1 MVVGFSLDKDGTGVD
16 VQAFVK
22 APYDKYV
29 GTNTRWWHASGVDL
43 RLDSSGLKLNTQSLA
58 TVIVGGLAFQSP
70 PGQPEAPQAADNA
83 PFRLAS
89 DEADAMRDPD
99 GTPLMVVM
107 RFDQSLRGRGRR
119 AGRSARHCARPSR
132 ASASSTTSTR
142 ATSA

>member
-1 MVVGFSLDKDGTGVD
+1 M
-16 VQAFVK
+16 K

-107 RFDQSLRGRGRR
+107 RFDQSLRGAAVGAPVDLRGI
-119 AGRSARHCARPSR
+119 ALGRSR